1 MIAPAL
7 FFDTEPAWIEAIR
20 AWACSE
26 PRIVRAWVF
35 GSRATGERT
44 PKDNPDPVPDLDVGF
59 LIEPK
64 AGETESE
71 ALGYVISA
79 KPGWAARLASIPVT
93 VDLQL
98 AEPATDE
105 RVWPAIER
113 EGVLIYERGEV
124 ER

>member
-26 PRIVRAWVF
+26 PRIVCAWVF

-44 PKDNPDPVPDLDVGF
+44 PKENPDAVPDLDVGF
-59 LIEPK
+59 LIEPL
-64 AGETESE
+64 AGEAESE
-71 ALGYVISA
+71 SLGYVIFA
-79 KPGWAARLASIPVT
+79 KPRWAAQLAAIPVA

-105 RVWPAIER
+105 RVWPAIVR
-113 EGVLIYERGEV
+113 DGVLIYERGEA
-124 ER
+124 